1 MLGNDQV
8 WMNYVS
14 MMRARR
20 RKIGWSN
27 DVGWLNVNLKSR
39 IQNNKD
45 EYKFDEFEW
54 RKKEDE
60 FWLNRDYIDEGW
72 MRVG

>member
-1 MLGNDQV
+1 
-8 WMNYVS
+8 MNYVS
-14 MMRARR
+14 MMRARW

-60 FWLNRDYIDEGW
+60 FRLVGW
-72 MRVG
+72 VLTE